1 MAEMIAS
8 HTPGR
13 PLRSTAWLHEL
24 SLGSPYR
31 SAWRLGSYLVFAL
44 GIASLQLV
52 VLALGSRSRF
62 AGVLPMIYHRVC
74 CWLLDLHVEV
84 RGTMSTA
91 KPVLFVCNH
100 TSYLDISVLGSLIR
114 GSFVAKTE
122 VANWPF
128 FGFLAKLQRTV
139 FVDRQRRGTTH
150 QQRDELMRRLEAGDS
165 LILFPEGTSNDGNRT
180 LPFRSALF
188 GVAERRA
195 ADGTRE
201 PLPLTIQP
209 VSLAYVRLNGMPIG
223 RSLRPHFAW
232 YGDMDLFSHLWR
244 VAGLGRITVVLEFH
258 RPVTLAE
265 FASRKALSEYC
276 QRTVAEG
283 VAAAIVGR
291 REDAQVAATEPADST
306 PAATAKGYT

>member
-1 MAEMIAS
+1 MAEMVVS
-8 HTPGR
+8 DTVDR

-24 SLGSPYR
+24 TLGSPYR
-31 SAWRLGSYLVFAL
+31 STWRLGSYLVFAL
-44 GIASLQLV
+44 SIGSVQFV
-52 VLALGSRSRF
+52 VLALGGRF

-74 CWLLDLHVEV
+74 CWLLDLHIEV
-84 RGTMSTA
+84 RGTMSAARPT
-91 KPVLFVCNH
+91 LFVCNH
-100 TSYLDISVLGSLIR
+100 TSYLDISVLGSLIH

-139 FVDRQRRGTTH
+139 FVDRQRRATAH
-150 QQRDELMRRLEAGDS
+150 RQRDELMRRLDAGDN

-188 GVAERRA
+188 GVAERRVA
-195 ADGTRE
+195 GGKRE

-223 RSLRPHFAW
+223 RSLRPYFAW

-244 VAGLGRITVVLEFH
+244 VAGLGRIVVVLEFH
-258 RPVTLAE
+258 PPVTLTE
-265 FASRKALSEYC
+265 FGSRKGLSEHC
-276 QRTVAEG
+276 QRMVAEG

-291 REDAQVAATEPADST
+291 RDEIQKTVTERSDSAPT
-306 PAATAKGYT
+306 TDAKGYT

>member
-1 MAEMIAS
+1 VA
-8 HTPGR
+8 
-13 PLRSTAWLHEL
+13 
-24 SLGSPYR
+24 
-31 SAWRLGSYLVFAL
+31 
-44 GIASLQLV
+44 IASLQVV
-52 VLALGSRSRF
+52 VLALGARF

-84 RGTMSTA
+84 RGTMSVARPT
-91 KPVLFVCNH
+91 LFVCNH

-139 FVDRQRRGTTH
+139 FVERQRRATTH
-150 QQRDELMRRLEAGDS
+150 RQRDELMRRLDAGDN

-188 GVAERRA
+188 GVAERR
-195 ADGTRE
+195 GPNGKRE

-223 RSLRPHFAW
+223 RSLRPYFAW

-244 VAGLGRITVVLEFH
+244 VAGLGRIVVVLEFH
-258 RPVTLAE
+258 PPVTLSE
-265 FASRKALSEYC
+265 FASRKGLSEHC
-276 QRTVAEG
+276 QRMVAEG

-291 REDAQVAATEPADST
+291 REEAQKAVTEPIDSV
-306 PAATAKGYT
+306 PPPGAKGYT

>member
-1 MAEMIAS
+1 MAEMAVS
-8 HTPGR
+8 DTLGR
-13 PLRSTAWLHEL
+13 PVRPTAWLHEL

-44 GIASLQLV
+44 VIALLQYA
-52 VLALGSRSRF
+52 VLAFGGRGASI
-62 AGVLPMIYHRVC
+62 LPAIYHRVC

-91 KPVLFVCNH
+91 RPTLFVCNH
-100 TSYLDISVLGSLIR
+100 TSYLDISVLGSIIR

-139 FVDRQRRGTTH
+139 FVDRQRRSTTH
-150 QQRDELMRRLEAGDS
+150 HQRDELVRRLEAGDN

-188 GVAERRA
+188 GVAERRVA
-195 ADGTRE
+195 NGKRE

-223 RSLRPHFAW
+223 RSLRPYFAW
-232 YGDMDLFSHLWR
+232 YGDMDLVSHLWR
-244 VAGLGRITVVLEFH
+244 VAGLGRIVVVLEFH
-258 RPVTLAE
+258 PPVTLAE
-265 FASRKALSEYC
+265 FASRKGLSEHC
-276 QRTVAEG
+276 QRMVAEG
-283 VAAAIVGR
+283 VAAAIFGR
-291 REDAQVAATEPADST
+291 PGADPKAITATSDSSA
-306 PAATAKGYT
+306 PDAKGYT

>member
-1 MAEMIAS
+1 MADMVVS
-8 HTPGR
+8 HTVGR

-24 SLGSPYR
+24 TLGSPYR
-31 SAWRLGSYLVFAL
+31 STWRLGSYLVFAVA
-44 GIASLQLV
+44 IASLQFV
-52 VLALGSRSRF
+52 VLALGGRF

-74 CWLLDLHVEV
+74 CWLLDLHIEV
-84 RGTMSTA
+84 RGTMSAARPT
-91 KPVLFVCNH
+91 LFVCNH

-139 FVDRQRRGTTH
+139 FVDRQRRATTH
-150 QQRDELMRRLEAGDS
+150 RQRDHLMRRLDAGDN

-188 GVAERRA
+188 GVAERRVA
-195 ADGTRE
+195 SGKRE

-223 RSLRPHFAW
+223 RSLRPYFAW

-244 VAGLGRITVVLEFH
+244 VAGLGRIVVVLEFH
-258 RPVTLAE
+258 PPVTLAE
-265 FASRKALSEYC
+265 FASRKGLSEHC
-276 QRTVAEG
+276 QRMVAEG

-291 REDAQVAATEPADST
+291 REEVQKTVAEPSDST
-306 PAATAKGYT
+306 PTAGAKGYT

>member
-1 MAEMIAS
+1 MAEMVAS
-8 HTPGR
+8 GAVSR

-24 SLGSPYR
+24 TLGSPYR
-31 SAWRLGSYLVFAL
+31 STWRLGSYLIFAL

-52 VLALGSRSRF
+52 VLAFGARF

-74 CWLLDLHVEV
+74 CWLLDLHVEI
-84 RGTMSTA
+84 RGTMSAARPT
-91 KPVLFVCNH
+91 LFVCNH

-139 FVDRQRRGTTH
+139 FVDRQRRTTTH
-150 QQRDELMRRLEAGDS
+150 RQRDELMRRLDAGDN

-188 GVAERRA
+188 GVAERRVA
-195 ADGTRE
+195 SGKRE

-223 RSLRPHFAW
+223 RSLRPYFAW

-244 VAGLGRITVVLEFH
+244 VAGLGRIIVVLEFH
-258 RPVTLAE
+258 PPVTLAE
-265 FASRKALSEYC
+265 FASRKGLSEHC
-276 QRTVAEG
+276 QRMVAEG

-291 REDAQVAATEPADST
+291 REEVRVTESADSG
-306 PAATAKGYT
+306 PTAGPKEYT

>member
-1 MAEMIAS
+1 MAEMVVS
-8 HTPGR
+8 DTVGR

-24 SLGSPYR
+24 TLGSPYR
-31 SAWRLGSYLVFAL
+31 STWRLGSYLVFAL
-44 GIASLQLV
+44 AIGSVQFV
-52 VLALGSRSRF
+52 VLALGGRF

-74 CWLLDLHVEV
+74 CWLLDLHTEV
-84 RGTMSTA
+84 RGTMSVARPT
-91 KPVLFVCNH
+91 LFVCNH
-100 TSYLDISVLGSLIR
+100 TSYLDISVLGSLIH

-139 FVDRQRRGTTH
+139 FVDRQRRATAH
-150 QQRDELMRRLEAGDS
+150 RQRDELMRRLDAGDN

-188 GVAERRA
+188 GVAERRVA
-195 ADGTRE
+195 GGKRE

-223 RSLRPHFAW
+223 RSLRPYFAW

-244 VAGLGRITVVLEFH
+244 VAGLGRIVVVLEFH
-258 RPVTLAE
+258 PPVTLTE
-265 FASRKALSEYC
+265 FGSRKGLSEHC
-276 QRTVAEG
+276 QRMVAEG

-291 REDAQVAATEPADST
+291 REEIQKTVTERSESAPTAD
-306 PAATAKGYT
+306 AKGYT